1 MEEKMRKLAILILVM
16 LMVVGGCVNSD
27 KITPSDLSS
36 QPLPSSDSVG
46 GCGLSQSEDS
56 GTKIIKING
65 GF

>member
-1 MEEKMRKLAILILVM
+1 MKKPAILILVM
-16 LMVVGGCVNSD
+16 LMVVTLGCVNSD

-36 QPLPSSDSVG
+36 QPSPPSESGGG

-56 GTKIIKING
+56 NVKIIKING